1 MYKIYLKI
9 YYYSTITMEIKT
21 DNFDSLNLNE
31 HLLKGVYLHGFT
43 QPSAI
48 QVKGI
53 NSINTGKDCILQ
65 SQSGTGKTAT
75 YLLGVM
81 NRLTEEEKC
90 CQGIII
96 TPTRELA
103 DQVYNVACELSKYTN
118 YKVVKCVGGTDI
130 TQTQNELK
138 TASLIIGTIGRIFH
152 MVTNKKI
159 NTHKLK
165 FIVLDEADDLLF
177 DGIPDKIQ
185 ELFDKS
191 PIGVQILLISA
202 TMCMNVFN
210 FSKKFMH
217 DPIKILLKNNE
228 IIVDLISQFYVD
240 IETEEN
246 KFDTLLDLYNLIST
260 SQVII
265 FCNTIR
271 KVEWLEQNLKQ
282 NNFPITV
289 IHSNMTQQQR
299 DEVVKEFRDGKTR
312 LLLTTD
318 LLSRGIDIPQV
329 NMVVNYDLPSNKETY
344 IHRIGRCGRFD
355 KKGVSITMIKSSDPY
370 DTKALNRMKYYY
382 KMDIKEMPDNISSF
396 L

>member
-1 MYKIYLKI
+1 METKI
-9 YYYSTITMEIKT
+9 E
-21 DNFDSLNLNE
+21 NFDSLNLNE
-31 HLLKGVYLHGFT
+31 NLLKGVYLHGFT

-75 YLLGVM
+75 YLLGVL
-81 NRLTEEEKC
+81 NRLIETEKS

-103 DQVYNVACELSKYTN
+103 DQVYNVACVLSKFTS
-118 YKVVKCVGGTDI
+118 YKIVKCVGGTDI
-130 TQTQNELK
+130 SESQNELK
-138 TASLIIGTIGRIFH
+138 TATIIIGTVGRIYH
-152 MVTNKKI
+152 MISNKKI
-159 NTHKLK
+159 NIHKLK
-165 FIVLDEADDLLF
+165 FIVLDEADDLLY
-177 DGIPDKIQ
+177 DGIPEKI
-185 ELFDKS
+185 EEIVEKS
-191 PIGVQILLISA
+191 QIGIQVILISA

-228 IIVDLISQFYVD
+228 IVVDLISQFYVD
-240 IETEEN
+240 IETEEY
-246 KFDTLLDLYNLIST
+246 KFDTLLDLYNLISA

-271 KVEWLEQNLKQ
+271 KVEWLEENLKQ

-329 NMVVNYDLPSNKETY
+329 NMVVNFDLPPNKETY

>member
-1 MYKIYLKI
+1 
-9 YYYSTITMEIKT
+9 METKT
-21 DNFDSLNLNE
+21 ENFDSLNLNE
-31 HLLKGVYLHGFT
+31 NLLKGVYLHGFT

-75 YLLGVM
+75 YLLGVL
-81 NRLTEEEKC
+81 NRLDITEKS
-90 CQGIII
+90 CQAIII

-103 DQVYNVACELSKYTN
+103 DQVFNVAGVLAKYTDF
-118 YKVVKCVGGTDI
+118 KIVKCVGGTDI
-130 TQTQNELK
+130 NQSLTELK
-138 TASLIIGTIGRIFH
+138 TASVVIGTIGRIFH
-152 MVTNKKI
+152 MVTSKKI

-165 FIVLDEADDLLF
+165 LIVLDEADDLLF
-177 DGIPDKIQ
+177 DGIPDKVNEI
-185 ELFDKS
+185 FDKS
-191 PIGVQILLISA
+191 PIGLQVLLISA

-228 IIVDLISQFYVD
+228 IIVDLISQFYID
-240 IETEEN
+240 IETEEF

-271 KVEWLEQNLKQ
+271 KVEWLEQSLKQ

-289 IHSNMTQQQR
+289 IHSNMTQDQR
-299 DEVVKEFRDGKTR
+299 DETVKEFRDGKTR

-329 NMVVNYDLPSNKETY
+329 NMVVNYDLPPNKETY
-344 IHRIGRCGRFD
+344 VHRIGRCGRFD
-355 KKGVSITMIKSSDPY
+355 KKGVSITMIKSTDPY
-370 DTKALNRMKYYY
+370 DTKTLNRMKYYY
-382 KMDIKEMPDNISSF
+382 KMDIKEMPDNISTY

>member
-1 MYKIYLKI
+1 METKI
-9 YYYSTITMEIKT
+9 E
-21 DNFDSLNLNE
+21 NFDSLNLNE
-31 HLLKGVYLHGFT
+31 NLLKGVYLHGFT

-75 YLLGVM
+75 YLLGVL
-81 NRLTEEEKC
+81 NRLDIAEKS
-90 CQGIII
+90 CQAIII

-103 DQVYNVACELSKYTN
+103 DQVFNVAGVLAKYTDF
-118 YKVVKCVGGTDI
+118 KIVKCVGGTDI
-130 TQTQNELK
+130 NQSLTELK
-138 TASLIIGTIGRIFH
+138 TASVVVGTIGRIFH
-152 MVTNKKI
+152 MISSKKI

-165 FIVLDEADDLLF
+165 LIVLDEADDLLF
-177 DGIPDKIQ
+177 DGIPDKVNEI
-185 ELFDKS
+185 FDKS
-191 PIGVQILLISA
+191 PIGLQVLLISA

-228 IIVDLISQFYVD
+228 IIVDLISQFYID
-240 IETEEN
+240 IETEEF

-271 KVEWLEQNLKQ
+271 KVEWLEQSLKQ

-289 IHSNMTQQQR
+289 IHSNMTQDQR
-299 DEVVKEFRDGKTR
+299 DETVKEFRDGKTR

-329 NMVVNYDLPSNKETY
+329 NMVVNYDLPPNKETY
-344 IHRIGRCGRFD
+344 VHRIGRCGRFD
-355 KKGVSITMIKSSDPY
+355 KKGVSITMIKSTDPY
-370 DTKALNRMKYYY
+370 DTKTLNRMKYYY
-382 KMDIKEMPDNISSF
+382 KMDIKEMPDNISTY

>member
-1 MYKIYLKI
+1 
-9 YYYSTITMEIKT
+9 METKT
-21 DNFDSLNLNE
+21 DNFDNLNLNE
-31 HLLKGVYLHGFT
+31 NLLKGVYLHGFT

-81 NRLTEEEKC
+81 NRLDPNEKS
-90 CQGIII
+90 CQAIII

-103 DQVYNVACELSKYTN
+103 DQVYNVAGVLSKYTD
-118 YKVVKCVGGTDI
+118 YKIVKCVGGTDI
-130 TQTQNELK
+130 NQSQTELK
-138 TASLIIGTIGRIFH
+138 TATVVVGTIGRIFH
-152 MVTNKKI
+152 MITSKKI

-165 FIVLDEADDLLF
+165 MIVLDEADDLLF
-177 DGIPDKIQ
+177 DGIPDKVNEI
-185 ELFDKS
+185 FDKS
-191 PIGVQILLISA
+191 PIGIQVLLISA

-228 IIVDLISQFYVD
+228 IIVDLISQFYID
-240 IETEEN
+240 IETEDY

-289 IHSNMTQQQR
+289 IHSNMTQDQR

-329 NMVVNYDLPSNKETY
+329 NMVVNFDLPPNKETY
-344 IHRIGRCGRFD
+344 VHRIGRCGRFD
-355 KKGVSITMIKSSDPY
+355 KKGVSITMIKSSDPT
-370 DTKALNRMKYYY
+370 DIKTLNRMKYYY
-382 KMDIKEMPDNISSF
+382 KMDIKEMPDNISTF